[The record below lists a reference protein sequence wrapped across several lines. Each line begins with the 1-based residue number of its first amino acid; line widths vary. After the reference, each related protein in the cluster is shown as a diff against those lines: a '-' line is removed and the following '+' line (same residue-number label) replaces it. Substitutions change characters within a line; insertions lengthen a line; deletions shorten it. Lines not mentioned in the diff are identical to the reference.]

1 LKKNLKDNFV
11 YSLLHTKYLL
21 FDNLYVLIPLIRH
34 QNNKKQILQ
43 KCLKNVLQLIITMS
57 ENKEF
62 QTFKLNEINMN
73 AMFNDQSL
81 LKDLLISF
89 IQLLVEYENFDSE
102 NGEALDEKRSRFF
115 KKLLDLFENNL

>member
-1 LKKNLKDNFV
+1 
-11 YSLLHTKYLL
+11 
-21 FDNLYVLIPLIRH
+21 
-34 QNNKKQILQ
+34 
-43 KCLKNVLQLIITMS
+43 MS